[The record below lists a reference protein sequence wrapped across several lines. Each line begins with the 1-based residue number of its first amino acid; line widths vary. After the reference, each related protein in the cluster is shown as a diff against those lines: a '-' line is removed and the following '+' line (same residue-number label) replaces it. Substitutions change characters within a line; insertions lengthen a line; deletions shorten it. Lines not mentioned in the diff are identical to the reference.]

1 MLLCVE
7 PHLGQLAPVN
17 MMPVQESRKR
27 FNRSSDGDVGAPQKV
42 KKCRRLRANDRE
54 RNRMH
59 NLNDALDRLRT
70 VLPVCLPAAD
80 GSAPTEQE
88 REAEDPLKLTKIE
101 TLRFAHNYIYALTE
115 TLKMLDGQSP
125 PDSGIN
131 PLLAAVALQG
141 SQTKTCTSQLKQTI
155 RRHIS
160 GTSNHSSTSSMPSP
174 NGMSSSGY
182 QGTSSQSET
191 SYPDIAS
198 FCSSNPSSPTSES
211 CHSQH
216 ISSPECYFDNNF
228 Y

>member
-1 MLLCVE
+1 
-7 PHLGQLAPVN
+7 
-17 MMPVQESRKR
+17 MPQQESRKR
-27 FNRSSDGDVGAPQKV
+27 LHRSTEVEVGGQQKV

-80 GSAPTEQE
+80 GNVSPEQD

-101 TLRFAHNYIYALTE
+101 TLRFAHNYIYALSE

-125 PDSGIN
+125 PDTGIN

-160 GTSNHSSTSSMPSP
+160 GSSDRLAPCSSATSS
-174 NGMSSSGY
+174 SSSF
-182 QGTSSQSET
+182 QSVAFQSET
-191 SYPDIAS
+191 SYPEINS

-216 ISSPECYFDNNF
+216 ISSPECFFDNTF